1 VNRQCKGEEKGKRRK
16 KKKKRQDIKQTPHKK
31 KKSKGT
37 WQKKRKHPLRTK
49 KKSQHKKKSTYV
61 SSTQVIS
68 PERKRKM
75 KYVKVG
81 GMKVEK
87 TSPVPKS
94 ARGRRQYDTLAV
106 CALSLTEV
114 PPLRNRYRCDPALQS
129 AQKRPTKS

>member
-1 VNRQCKGEEKGKRRK
+1 VNRQCKGEEKGKKEKEKARYQTNPPQRK
-16 KKKKRQDIKQTPHKK
+16 KAKEHGKKKENTPFA
-31 KKSKGT
+31 
-37 WQKKRKHPLRTK
+37 QK

-68 PERKRKM
+68 PERKRKK

-81 GMKVEK
+81 RMKVEK